1 MRAAKQNK
9 LEEHLHDSP
18 FVPIIVHEMK
28 KLIVKCKNI
37 TEPELLK
44 QHEEMWC
51 LIPFLDICSFNKV
64 CLVSFDNV
72 NAVSYLVKYM
82 QINKLVLGPRSP
94 KNKQFKEGLEIEIWK
109 IIGIALRHTILAQN
123 FYVLENN
130 SFIPILNTFKDQ
142 YLSDLRDDDLLK
154 GSSFVLTTDPA
165 KIILN
170 FKCLQGYLKA
180 VRMLLISSVDEIEEQ
195 CPEFETNIDKLL
207 VQFTEKARTEN

>member
-1 MRAAKQNK
+1 
-9 LEEHLHDSP
+9 LHDSP

-44 QHEEMWC
+44 QHDEMWC

-94 KNKQFKEGLEIEIWK
+94 KNK
-109 IIGIALRHTILAQN
+109 
-123 FYVLENN
+123 
-130 SFIPILNTFKDQ
+130 
-142 YLSDLRDDDLLK
+142 
-154 GSSFVLTTDPA
+154 
-165 KIILN
+165 
-170 FKCLQGYLKA
+170 
-180 VRMLLISSVDEIEEQ
+180 
-195 CPEFETNIDKLL
+195 
-207 VQFTEKARTEN
+207 